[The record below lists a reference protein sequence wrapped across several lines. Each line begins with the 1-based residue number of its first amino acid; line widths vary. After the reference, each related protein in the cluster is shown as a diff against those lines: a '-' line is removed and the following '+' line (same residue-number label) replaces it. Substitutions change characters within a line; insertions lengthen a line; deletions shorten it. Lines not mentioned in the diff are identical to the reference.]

1 MNEITSSDKTI
12 RVLVVDDHS
21 IFRAG
26 IIDRLSAIV
35 SQIEVIGEG
44 SNGIEAYE
52 LAKKHRPN
60 VILMDIS
67 MPGVN
72 GIETTK
78 KITSEFPEIEV
89 IILSVYDDDQ
99 YINASLE
106 AGASGYL
113 LKSVEAQELSES
125 IIKVASGGS
134 ALSSTIARKV
144 LSRISRGGTEIHGLS
159 EREIHVLKLV
169 AKGSSNKSIARELFL
184 SVRTVEAHLHNIF
197 EALNVSSRTEAV
209 TKAVRNKWIEL
220 EQ

>member
-1 MNEITSSDKTI
+1 MNESTSIDKTI

-44 SNGIEAYE
+44 SNGIEAYT

-67 MPGVN
+67 MPGMN

-78 KITSEFPEIEV
+78 KITSEFPDIEV

-144 LSRISRGGTEIHGLS
+144 LSRISRGGAEIHGLS

>member
-1 MNEITSSDKTI
+1 MNENTSSDKTI

-44 SNGIEAYE
+44 SDGIEAYE

-67 MPGVN
+67 MPRMN

-78 KITSEFPEIEV
+78 KITTEFPEIEV

-125 IIKVASGGS
+125 IIKVARGGS
-134 ALSSTIARKV
+134 ALSPTIARKV
-144 LSRISRGGTEIHGLS
+144 LLRISRGGTEIHGLS
-159 EREIHVLKLV
+159 EREIHVLKLA
-169 AKGSSNKSIARELFL
+169 AKGFSNKSIARELFL

-209 TKAVRNKWIEL
+209 TKAIKNKWIEL

>member
-1 MNEITSSDKTI
+1 MNESTSSVETI

-26 IIDRLSAIV
+26 IIDRLSAIL
-35 SQIEVIGEG
+35 SQIEVIGQG
-44 SNGIEAYE
+44 SDGIEAYE
-52 LAKKHRPN
+52 LAKKFRPN

-67 MPGVN
+67 MPGMN
-72 GIETTK
+72 GIEATK

-113 LKSVEAQELSES
+113 LKSVEAQELGES
-125 IIKVASGGS
+125 ILKVASGGS
-134 ALSSTIARKV
+134 ALSPTIARKV
-144 LSRISRGGTEIHGLS
+144 LSRISRGGAEIHGLS
-159 EREIHVLKLV
+159 EREVQVLKLT

>member
-1 MNEITSSDKTI
+1 MNELSAIDTSTSVI
-12 RVLVVDDHS
+12 VIDDHS

-26 IIDRLSAIV
+26 IIDRLLVEKGRISV
-35 SQIEVIGEG
+35 VGEG
-44 SNGIEAYE
+44 SNGLEAYA
-52 LAKKHRPN
+52 LAKKLRPN

-67 MPGVN
+67 MPIMN
-72 GIETTK
+72 GIEATK
-78 KITSEFPEIEV
+78 KISSEFPEIEI

-113 LKSVEAQELSES
+113 LKSVEAEELRES
-125 IIKVASGGS
+125 ILKVARGGS
-134 ALSSTIARKV
+134 ALSPTIARKV
-144 LSRISRGGTEIHGLS
+144 LSRISRGGAEEHGLS
-159 EREIHVLKLV
+159 ERELQVLKMV
-169 AKGSSNKSIARELFL
+169 AKGSSNKLIARELFL

-197 EALNVSSRTEAV
+197 EGLGVSSRTEAV